1 MKQLLITTLATTLLL
16 AGSALAQRPDAPATE
31 RPAEVQKAFVF
42 EGDPYLLP
50 LDPTGV
56 ELPALEKQLIAARGG
71 GERRSAGGGRRGAS
85 RAPPERS
92 LPRVDRE
99 WVAPHRRMTPLMTC
113 PISGEKLGGDRGE
126 PIEIVYKNRLVRLCC
141 KMCVKKF
148 RANPDK
154 VVQQLN
160 TAVIEQQAKSYPL
173 ATCPAS
179 GEDLGEGEIVDRVV
193 SGRLIRLCCKMCTKK
208 VAADPVRFVRAI
220 DAAHAKQKRKGAG
233 EEAEGRTGEPKARRD
248 GAGNKEGGG
257 K

>member
-56 ELPALEKQLIAARGG
+56 ELPALEKQLIVVHDGRELRFASEESQRAFRAA
-71 GERRSAGGGRRGAS
+71 
-85 RAPPERS
+85 PERF
-92 LPRVDRE
+92 LTRVDTE
-99 WVAPHRRMTPLMTC
+99 MVADQLRMYPLMTC
-113 PISGEKLGGDRGE
+113 PISGEKLGGDMGE

-173 ATCPAS
+173 ATCPVS
-179 GEDLGEGEIVDRVV
+179 GEDLVEGEIVDRVV

>member
-56 ELPALEKQLIAARGG
+56 ELPALEKQLIVVHDGRELRFASEETMKAFRAA
-71 GERRSAGGGRRGAS
+71 
-85 RAPPERS
+85 PERF
-92 LPRVDRE
+92 LTRVDKE
-99 WVAPHRRMTPLMTC
+99 MVADQLRMYPLMTC
-113 PISGEKLGGDRGE
+113 PVSGEKLGGDMGE
-126 PIEIVYKNRLVRLCC
+126 PVDIVYKNRLVRLCC

-148 RANPDK
+148 RANPDR

-160 TAVIEQQAKSYPL
+160 TAVIEQQVKIYPMT
-173 ATCPAS
+173 TCPVS
-179 GEDLGEGEIVDRVV
+179 GEALVEGEIVDRVV
-193 SGRLIRLCCKMCTKK
+193 SGRLIRLCCKMCAKK
-208 VAADPVRFVRAI
+208 LAADPVRFVHEI

-233 EEAEGRTGEPKARRD
+233 EEAEGRTGEHKGGR
-248 GAGNKEGGG
+248 EGGEHKGDGG